1 MVNELPPNDAR
12 SVWQNQAVEGT
23 KMSLDE
29 IRRKA
34 DRFRTGLRRQNLF
47 AYILV
52 AVLVGAFGWI
62 TVAFRPTNLIMRTGG
77 CLLVLGGLYLGY
89 QVYVRGGRR
98 SRPADAGF
106 ADCLN
111 FYRSE
116 LERLRD
122 FHNAIWLRLLAIIP
136 GYMVFCLG
144 FAMAFRKGAL
154 VIGAAALISLA
165 IGLYALR
172 LHHRLGRRVQRQID
186 ALNAAGKQEV
196 MGGPSPRA

>member
-1 MVNELPPNDAR
+1 MANELPPNDAR

-29 IRRKA
+29 IHRKA

-47 AYILV
+47 AYILMI
-52 AVLVGAFGWI
+52 VLVGAVGWI
-62 TVAFRPTNLIMRTGG
+62 TVWSRPTNLIIRMGG
-77 CLLVLGGLYLGY
+77 CLLVLGGLYIGY
-89 QVYVRGGRR
+89 HIYIRGGHR
-98 SRPADAGF
+98 SIPPDAGF

-116 LERLRD
+116 LELLRD
-122 FHNAIWLRLLAIIP
+122 FHNAVWLRFLAIIP

-144 FAMAFRKGAL
+144 LAMASRKDALLLGA
-154 VIGAAALISLA
+154 VALIALA
-165 IGLYALR
+165 IGFYGLR

-186 ALNAAGKQEV
+186 ALNAAGK
-196 MGGPSPRA
+196 